1 VGSYTKKLA
10 DYTALQSKLW
20 ARLHNVHF
28 EEQPAMQDQDLSA
41 ALRLLDYGVYFD
53 LIGVPQPTSADGIAH
68 YMLEEGVRYYWN
80 MVKKTEVLL
89 SDYE

>member
-1 VGSYTKKLA
+1 
-10 DYTALQSKLW
+10 
-20 ARLHNVHF
+20 
-28 EEQPAMQDQDLSA
+28 MQDQDLSA